1 MKGPKS
7 LNVFWVA
14 NLALVVS
21 FAQSITAQTPRRI
34 QFARSKSSAVVKGVT
49 GATGVTYVVRARS
62 GQKLVLSLS
71 PVSKLGIKVETDGS
85 YGHQVLLREEQG
97 GTYEVGLEENG
108 DYTIFVGSTNNQSMS
123 FTLTVKVEKLADV

>member
-34 QFARSKSSAVVKGVT
+34 QFAKGKSSAVVQGVT
-49 GATGVTYVVRARS
+49 GTTGVTYVVRARS
-62 GQKLVLSLS
+62 GQKLILGIS
-71 PVSKLGIKVETDGS
+71 PVTKLGIKVETDGS

-108 DYTIFVGSTNNQSMS
+108 DYTIFVGSTNNRSIS
-123 FTLTVKVEKLADV
+123 FTLTVKIEKMADV